1 MTRTEAIELA
11 VRSYTGDKI
20 APNVNDYGLY
30 IDGRFIDAASGDTYD
45 SINPSN
51 GLVVARAAKA
61 GQRDARRAIEAARTA
76 FDDGAWSNRTPEARR
91 DALLA
96 VCDALWE
103 RQAEIADIEARDAG
117 MTIRVATATIAAAI
131 MQSRELINI
140 ATSLPLT
147 ESLPHNEFP
156 APSQNIL
163 VREPYGVCTAI
174 SPFNSPFA
182 IAAWKVFPAL
192 ATGNTV
198 VLKPSPNTPCSAMEL
213 ARAFAGSEVPPGCM
227 NVLTGGGAEVGEE
240 LVVNPFVD
248 RVAFTGSTEVGR
260 RIMQLA
266 SHQITRVTLELG
278 GKSPN
283 IILDDADLDAAIPG
297 AMWAVFLQSGQTC
310 QAGTRLFVPEH
321 MADDVTDRIVS
332 AATQLRLGPT
342 TSWDTDLGPLISQA
356 QIDRVERYVKLG
368 REEGA
373 SLACGG
379 YRTGD
384 EGFYFAPTVFTNVR
398 NDMRIAQEEIFGPV
412 LSVIPYRTVDEAVAA
427 ANQTPYGLA
436 GAVWSRDVPR
446 ALAVARRLRAGTVW
460 VNEYHLIYTGGPY
473 GGYKQSGL
481 GKELGVAGCLEY
493 LQSKHIWIDQAR
505 SVNKRV
511 WPPML
516 GLDRIFG
523 IRYE

>member
-1 MTRTEAIELA
+1 
-11 VRSYTGDKI
+11 
-20 APNVNDYGLY
+20 VNDYALY
-30 IDGRFIDAASGDTYD
+30 IDGKFSDAASGDTYD

-51 GLVVARAAKA
+51 GLVVAHAAKA
-61 GQRDARRAIEAARTA
+61 SRKDARKAVEAARRA
-76 FDDGAWSNRTPEARR
+76 FDDADWSARTPEARR
-91 DALLA
+91 DALLG
-96 VCDALWE
+96 VCDSLWE
-103 RQAEIADIEARDAG
+103 RQAEIADLEARDAG
-117 MTIRVATATIAAAI
+117 MTIRMATATIAAAI
-131 MQSRELINI
+131 MQSRELVKL
-140 ATSLPLT
+140 ATSIPLV

-156 APSQNIL
+156 APSQNLL

-192 ATGNTV
+192 AMGNTV
-198 VLKPSPNTPCSAMEL
+198 VLKPSPYTPCTAMEL
-213 ARAFAGSEVPPGCM
+213 ARAFATSDVPPGAM
-227 NVLTGGGAEVGEE
+227 NVLTGGGSDVGEE
-240 LVVNPFVD
+240 LVENPFVD

-266 SHQITRVTLELG
+266 SHSITRVTLELG
-278 GKSPN
+278 GKSAN
-283 IILDDADLDAAIPG
+283 VLLDDADLDAAIPA

-310 QAGTRLFVPEH
+310 QAGTRLFVPESI
-321 MADDVTDRIVS
+321 ADEVTDRIVS
-332 AATQLRLGPT
+332 AATQLRLGPA
-342 TSWDTDLGPLISQA
+342 TSWETDLGPLISQA
-356 QIDRVERYVKLG
+356 QIDRVERFVKLG

-384 EGFYFAPTVFTNVR
+384 EGFYFAPTVFANVR

-412 LSVIPYRTVDEAVAA
+412 LSVIPYRTVDEAVAG
-427 ANQTPYGLA
+427 ANASIYGLA

-460 VNEYHLIYTGGPY
+460 VNEYHLIYSAGPY

-493 LQSKHIWIDQAR
+493 AQSKHVWVDQSRAIE
-505 SVNKRV
+505 KRF
-511 WPPML
+511 WPPLL
-516 GLDRIFG
+516 GLDRVFG
-523 IRYE
+523 IEYK